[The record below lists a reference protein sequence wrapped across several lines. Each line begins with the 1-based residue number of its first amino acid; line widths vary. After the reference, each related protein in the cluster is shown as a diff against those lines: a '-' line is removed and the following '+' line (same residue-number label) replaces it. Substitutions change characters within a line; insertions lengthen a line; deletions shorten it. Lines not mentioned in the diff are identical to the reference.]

1 MYTVNHINDANKLM
15 LIVDKNIYKLITLQL
30 LECFLFYSKNCSR
43 FDTED
48 TKPCVNR
55 MSWKWRKQGHWMNI
69 QTVDYEKSLFVHL
82 TMQI

>member
-1 MYTVNHINDANKLM
+1 MLMVFIIQTIN
-15 LIVDKNIYKLITLQL
+15 YYR
-30 LECFLFYSKNCSR
+30 C
-43 FDTED
+43 DTED
-48 TKPCVNR
+48 TNLCVNR